1 MKGIEMWRKSS
12 ESAVKWSEVKWGEV
26 RWNGAVGIWDVV
38 KPNERATL
46 FYTTVGPDR
55 SRNVGN
61 MCTNSFT
68 PLTTRSPVPTPPTA
82 VSLSCHSGPRLQA
95 VRSSTPTQQNDSRSS
110 SSSCTATQ
118 LQCGSTLSLS
128 LSLSQTR
135 YNIPITNGTS
145 MENNVVNYSHFQ
157 RVSAELAVQSVQVK
171 TYLKNFR

>member
-1 MKGIEMWRKSS
+1 M
-12 ESAVKWSEVKWGEV
+12 
-26 RWNGAVGIWDVV
+26 V

-128 LSLSQTR
+128 LSLSLRHGTTFLLQMAHPWK
-135 YNIPITNGTS
+135 IMLLITVTS
-145 MENNVVNYSHFQ
+145 SVFQ
-157 RVSAELAVQSVQVK
+157 RNLQYSLC
-171 TYLKNFR
+171 R